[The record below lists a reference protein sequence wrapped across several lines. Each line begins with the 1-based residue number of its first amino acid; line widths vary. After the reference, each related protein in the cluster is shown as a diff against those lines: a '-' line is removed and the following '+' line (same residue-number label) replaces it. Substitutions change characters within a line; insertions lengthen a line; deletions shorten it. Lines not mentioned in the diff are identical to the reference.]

1 MRLGYRQCGAATC
14 TVSESAIVKRNLRSH
29 LREIT
34 DLYVA
39 PEDRR
44 KGWARALLDILTL
57 EADEAG
63 LVLVLQVRDNGEVPA
78 DVLEAF
84 YRTFGFERIQESP
97 VLMARAPQVL
107 SVAPEAKRIEVV
119 H

>member
-1 MRLGYRQCGAATC
+1 MKLGYRECGAASC
-14 TVSESAIVKRNLRSH
+14 NVSESAIVKRKLRSH

-34 DLYVA
+34 NIYV
-39 PEDRR
+39 PLEERR
-44 KGWARALLDILTL
+44 KGWATALLDILTL

-63 LVLVLQVRDNGEVPA
+63 FVLVLQVRDNGDVPA

-84 YRTFGFERIQESP
+84 YRAFGFERIQDAP
-97 VLMARAPQVL
+97 VLMARPPQVL
-107 SVAPEAKRIEVV
+107 KVAQEAKRIEVV